1 MVIGLKMYDLETLKG
16 FDLIIDARSPRE
28 FKEDHVPGAINLP
41 VVFDAEYAEVGT
53 THRTDPMLA
62 YKIGVAYSLRNI
74 AGHLELP
81 FFRTSKRAKILVYC
95 FRGGKRS
102 KLWTDALETI
112 GYKVERLPTGWKGYR
127 NWVRET
133 LAHAPAKM
141 RLNVL
146 SGPTGCGKTRL
157 LHALRQAGAQILDL
171 EALASHRGSIIGGIP
186 GHPQPSQ
193 KYFDTLL
200 LEAVSRLDL
209 AQTIWIESESKKIGQ
224 VQLPTSLFEAMHQS
238 RLFSVHTTMS
248 ERVLMWHREY
258 PHFEKDPVGLVE
270 KLAHLKAL
278 VGGPTLQKWKELAE
292 RGDID
297 GLFESIMV
305 DYYDPSYARST
316 NKNYGKTGEVTALA
330 LDTLDSGYLADVARR
345 LITDGDNLS
354 AASLG

>member
-1 MVIGLKMYDLETLKG
+1 MYDLETLKT

-41 VVFDAEYAEVGT
+41 VVFDDEYAEVGT
-53 THRTDPMLA
+53 THRTDPMRA
-62 YKIGVAYSLRNI
+62 YQIGVAYSLRNI
-74 AGHLELP
+74 ARHLELP
-81 FFRTSKRAKILVYC
+81 FFRTSKRATILVYC

-112 GYKVERLPTGWKGYR
+112 GYKVQRLPTGWKGYR
-127 NWVRET
+127 NWVRAT
-133 LAHAPAKM
+133 LEDVPTKL
-141 RLNVL
+141 RFNVL

-200 LEAVSRLDL
+200 LEEISRLDI
-209 AQTIWIESESKKIGQ
+209 AKPVWIESESKKIGQ
-224 VQLPTSLFEAMHQS
+224 VQLPTSLFEAMHHS
-238 RLFSVHTTMS
+238 RLFSVHTSMA

-258 PHFEKDPVGLVE
+258 PHFGKDPVALVE
-270 KLAHLKAL
+270 KLSYLKSL
-278 VGGPTLQKWKELAE
+278 VGGTTVAKWKELAE

-297 GLFESIMV
+297 ALFESIMV
-305 DYYDPSYARST
+305 DHYDPAYTRST
-316 NKNYGKTGEVTALA
+316 NKNYGKLGEITAIH
-330 LDTLDSGYLADVARR
+330 LDTLDSSYLAGVAAK
-345 LITDGDNLS
+345 LILDDDMLP
-354 AASLG
+354 APALR